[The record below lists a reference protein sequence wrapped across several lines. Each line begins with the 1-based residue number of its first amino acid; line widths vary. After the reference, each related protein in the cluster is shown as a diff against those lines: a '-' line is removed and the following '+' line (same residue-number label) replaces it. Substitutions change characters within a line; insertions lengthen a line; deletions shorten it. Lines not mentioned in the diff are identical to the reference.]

1 MPEYNPI
8 ACVSNAYRLIWHERA
23 YLIRLAAIP
32 LFIKFAFYML
42 SATYGETGNV
52 IRMSLFMLPAYFA
65 EGWLLCHFIRL
76 ITIGQRWPYKITGN
90 EEEDVKALRVRAKPL
105 LSGILGFVLINLG
118 IALYFTVFTHFT
130 PAEIWEG
137 KEIKPEDIPQSTA
150 MIIVLLFA
158 LMIAGFKLVWFYIP
172 LAANIS
178 PVTYMKKLQGFGMTI
193 RLIGLWLLCF
203 VPIMV
208 AMQAILSPFL
218 VAETSSAGTQVLIA
232 MLTVLFDT
240 LKNIVVTA
248 GMTFAIMQLVY
259 DRHKGL

>member
-8 ACVSNAYRLIWHERA
+8 TCVSNAYRLIWHERA
-23 YLIRLAAIP
+23 YLLKLATIP
-32 LFIKFAFYML
+32 VFIKFAFYML

-76 ITIGQRWPYKITGN
+76 ITNGQRWPYKITGN
-90 EEEDVKALRVRAKPL
+90 EEDDIKALRVRAKPL

-118 IALYFTVFTHFT
+118 IALYFTIFTHFT
-130 PAEIWEG
+130 PSELWEG
-137 KEIKPEDIPQSTA
+137 NEIKPEDISQSTA
-150 MIIVLLFA
+150 IIIMLLFA
-158 LMIAGFKLVWFYIP
+158 LMIAGFKFVWLYIP
-172 LAANIS
+172 LAANIT

-208 AMQAILSPFL
+208 AMQVLLSPFL
-218 VAETSSAGTQVLIA
+218 VAEGMTAGTQVLIA
-232 MLTVLFDT
+232 ILTVLLDT
-240 LKNIVVTA
+240 LKNIVVTT
-248 GMTFAIMQLVY
+248 GMTFAILQVVQG
-259 DRHKGL
+259 RK